1 MPGSGRGGR
10 TIMIVLAVVIIL
22 GLLVSLAGAPVA
34 GGR

>member
-1 MPGSGRGGR
+1 
-10 TIMIVLAVVIIL
+10 MIVLAVVIIL